1 MIELK
6 HITVSAGDF
15 TLADISLTV
24 PTGAYGILMGAT
36 AAGKTTLLES
46 IAGLQTVRD
55 GAIHLGGTDVTQL
68 HPAERDIGYLP
79 QDGALFS
86 KMNVRDHLAFS
97 LEVRGAAKD
106 TIRDRI
112 AELSSLLGIDYLL
125 NRGIRDLSGG
135 EKQRVALGRA
145 LSAHPKTLLLD
156 EPLSA
161 LDEIT
166 RQQMYDL
173 LKNIQAR
180 IGVTTLHVTH
190 HIIDAENLGDTFLYL
205 TGGRIQQL
213 DLPSLRNEL
222 KNKGGVSPA
231 NAD

>member
-6 HITVSAGDF
+6 DISVSAGDF
-15 TLADISLTV
+15 TLANLSLTV

-46 IAGLQTVRD
+46 IAGLQRVSQGVIR
-55 GAIHLGGTDVTQL
+55 LGGTEVTHL

-86 KMNVRDHLAFS
+86 KMNVRDHLAFA
-97 LEVRGAAKD
+97 LDVRGAGKNA
-106 TIRDRI
+106 IRQRV

-145 LSAHPKTLLLD
+145 LSSHPKTLLLD

-161 LDEIT
+161 LDEVT
-166 RQQMYDL
+166 RQQMYEL
-173 LKNIQAR
+173 LKNIQSHT
-180 IGVTTLHVTH
+180 GVTTLHVTH
-190 HIIDAENLGDTFLYL
+190 HIMDAESLGDTFLYL
-205 TGGRIQQL
+205 SEGCIRHL